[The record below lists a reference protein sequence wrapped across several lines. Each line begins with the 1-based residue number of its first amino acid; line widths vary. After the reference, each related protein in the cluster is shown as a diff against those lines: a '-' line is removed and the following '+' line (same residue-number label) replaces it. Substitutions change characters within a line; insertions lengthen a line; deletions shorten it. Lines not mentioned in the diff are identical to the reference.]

1 MELRNLITEQY
12 ELLLTDNNYN
22 IPEDIEMEIE
32 DQTGLYRDFCTDTE
46 QYLDTQT
53 EWIKF
58 ILDYPM
64 EF

>member
-12 ELLLTDNNYN
+12 NLLLTDNNYN

-46 QYLDTQT
+46 Q
-53 EWIKF
+53 IPR
-58 ILDYPM
+58 YPDGM
-64 EF
+64 D

>member
-12 ELLLTDNNYN
+12 NLLLTDNNYN

-46 QYLDTQT
+46 QYLDTQM